1 MGLDIRISRAKPIY
15 CPHCGELVT
24 YRAVDTVD
32 GGGSSWYEYLESIG
46 YYKPYVEGQPYSQPM
61 CGKDMVLNDIVAF
74 IVGNDS
80 DVKFVIGLLGWIG
93 YDAPFGVITD
103 ETHPSNYGLWY
114 FDSDWNYCGEWVRV
128 DDQIKKWTDIKNK
141 FEKDT

>member
-46 YYKPYVEGQPYSQPM
+46 YYKPYVKGQSNSQPIY
-61 CGKDMVLNDIVAF
+61 GKQMALNYEQIDGLI
-74 IVGNDS
+74 
-80 DVKFVIGLLGWIG
+80 KFVNQP
-93 YDAPFGVITD
+93 DFGSSLQMEQVLWLIESALSDGDKIVI
-103 ETHPSNYGLWY
+103 NA
-114 FDSDWNYCGEWVRV
+114 DW
-128 DDQIKKWTDIKNK
+128 
-141 FEKDT
+141 